1 MVPNS
6 SKFALCIK
14 SWIECVGTKCRQ
26 IGKGLIYLIIVI
38 APTLNTNSQTHL
50 SNPFLKMTPKM
61 STHMK
66 DVTFKQGEMVKTKLD
81 LTIRIIVKYPIGSIK
96 SQWIYLNP
104 FLRTS
109 TDPYLLTI

>member
-1 MVPNS
+1 MN
-6 SKFALCIK
+6 
-14 SWIECVGTKCRQ
+14 
-26 IGKGLIYLIIVI
+26 
-38 APTLNTNSQTHL
+38 
-50 SNPFLKMTPKM
+50 
-61 STHMK
+61 THMK

>member
-1 MVPNS
+1 
-6 SKFALCIK
+6 
-14 SWIECVGTKCRQ
+14 
-26 IGKGLIYLIIVI
+26 
-38 APTLNTNSQTHL
+38 
-50 SNPFLKMTPKM
+50 M

-104 FLRTS
+104 FLRTF